1 MRRSR
6 AEKAKTHAR
15 IIDAADRLFRA
26 RGYDAVR
33 IDDIMSAIG
42 MTRGGFYA
50 HFDSKEDLL
59 KTVVGRIFFANYPR
73 DAASAAADM
82 SESRQHVVD
91 RYLSAGHRDY
101 EGGGCP
107 MASLAGRVAIS
118 SETVREAQDTVIRD
132 LVAELSRQ
140 MPAGHRSPDMAA
152 TATVAQCIGALVLS
166 RATTDPDLSDRFLAA
181 GRWATRRLASED

>member
-33 IDDIMSAIG
+33 IDDIMADIG

-59 KTVVGRIFFANYPR
+59 KTVVSRVFFADYLR
-73 DAASAAADM
+73 DAAAKAENVEA
-82 SESRQHVVD
+82 SRQNVVD
-91 RYLSAGHRDY
+91 NYLSADHRDY
-101 EGGGCP
+101 AGGGCP
-107 MASLAGRVAIS
+107 MASLAGRVAVAGVAI
-118 SETVREAQDTVIRD
+118 RNAQDAVIRD
-132 LVAELSRQ
+132 LMDELARQ
-140 MPAGHRSPDMAA
+140 MPDEHPAAETAA
-152 TATVAQCIGALVLS
+152 TATIAQCIGALILS
-166 RATTDPDLSDRFLAA
+166 RATADEEMSERFLAA
-181 GRWATRRLASED
+181 GRWATRRLASTN